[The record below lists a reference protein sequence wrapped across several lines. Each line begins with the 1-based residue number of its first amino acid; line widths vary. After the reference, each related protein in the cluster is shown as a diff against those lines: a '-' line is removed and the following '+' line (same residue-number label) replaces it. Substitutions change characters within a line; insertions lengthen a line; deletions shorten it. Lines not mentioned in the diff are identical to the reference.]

1 MDTEL
6 ARASV
11 ESTEGIRGGI
21 METKALTAA
30 EAGLPHA
37 DYTAASMKRARVALG
52 EYARTSGIYD
62 PVDVLTFTR
71 LCIEQATAHVS
82 ATNFDADE
90 ALLNEALR
98 IASASCG
105 VCKLPKGGSM
115 EPQTAATP
123 ETVVEVPATTSK
135 MMETFVSTV
144 AVEHAP
150 VVAVPPSHERAM
162 PPQPLGEL
170 PDVRPAR
177 LWNSFVQATVRGIWS
192 LVQAMFVR
200 SE

>member
-1 MDTEL
+1 VDTEL

-11 ESTEGIRGGI
+11 ESTEGNRGEA
-21 METKALTAA
+21 METNALTAA

-71 LCIEQATAHVS
+71 LCIEQATANVS

-90 ALLNEALR
+90 ALLNEVLR

-105 VCKLPKGGSM
+105 VCKMPKGGSM
-115 EPQTAATP
+115 EPQTAATSEP
-123 ETVVEVPATTSK
+123 AVEVPATIST
-135 MMETFVSTV
+135 MEAFVATV
-144 AVEHAP
+144 GVENTP

-162 PPQPLGEL
+162 PAQPLGEL

-177 LWNSFVQATVRGIWS
+177 LWNSFVQATVRGVWS